1 MLINFVALIVGMV
14 LLIKGADY
22 LIKGAVA
29 LSKRLGVSELF
40 IGLTVVAFGTSAP
53 ELAVSIQAA
62 LKGSG
67 IAIGNVVGS
76 NIANIALILG
86 TVSIIKPLKISSS
99 TFRYEIPFLILTS
112 LAAGML
118 LLDGGS
124 FLSRFDGIVL
134 LCFFIIFLDYLYSMA
149 KKDRKVLLDI
159 ERTEEI
165 EQQSK
170 IGSYLSLSILAT
182 VGGLISIIY
191 GGKLV
196 IDNAVL
202 IAKAA
207 GVSETLIGVTIVA
220 LGTSLPELVAGITAT
235 LKKKADIAVGNVIGS
250 NVFNILLILG
260 ISACLN
266 PIKADRNL
274 TQDIIFM
281 IGTATILPIL
291 AGRKKTLRRLGGIIL
306 LLLYF
311 TYIYLGIL
319 AG

>member
-1 MLINFVALIVGMV
+1 MV

-134 LCFFIIFLDYLYSMA
+134 LCFFIIFLDYLCSMA
-149 KKDRKVLLDI
+149 KKDRKVLLDM